1 MLIDILT
8 ATVDIPKMIFL
19 VDVRLKKDFTKNTPK
34 YMIKY
39 IITHHSINVNSHII
53 LSPYMKKSLYL
64 L

>member
-1 MLIDILT
+1 
-8 ATVDIPKMIFL
+8 MIFL